1 VSALDRAGVRIH
13 YEVRGS
19 GPALLLTHGFS
30 ASCAMWAKSAD
41 RLAQTH
47 TVVTWDIRGHGASD
61 CPPDQSL
68 YTVPLTVGDM
78 AALLDA
84 IGAERAVVAGHS
96 LGGFLSLE
104 FHLAHPERVAA
115 LALIDTGPGYRSEGP
130 RAGWNDRIEK
140 MAAAFER
147 KGFAALGAG
156 AEVRAATHRDPLGLA
171 RAARGILAQH
181 DGRVIESVPKIGV
194 PTLVLVGEKDDAF
207 LAGSRYM
214 AEKIPGAELAVIPG
228 AGHSPNLEKPEEF
241 HRALEGFLS
250 RASAARTRS

>member
-1 VSALDRAGVRIH
+1 MRALDRAGVRIH

-30 ASCAMWAKSAD
+30 ASSAMWAASAG
-41 RLAQTH
+41 RLARTH

-61 CPPDQSL
+61 SPADPAL
-68 YTVPLTVGDM
+68 YTVPLSVGDM

-84 IGAERAVVAGHS
+84 IGARRAVVAGHS

-115 LALIDTGPGYRSEGP
+115 LALFDTGPGYRSDGP

-147 KGFAALGAG
+147 KGLSALGDG
-156 AEVRAATHRDPLGLA
+156 AEVRAATHRDATGLGLA
-171 RAARGILAQH
+171 RAARGILAQK
-181 DGRVIESVPKIGV
+181 DGRVVESLPTVAV
-194 PTLVLVGEKDDAF
+194 PTLVLVGEHDEPF

-214 AEKIPGAELAVIPG
+214 AERIPGAELAVIAG
-228 AGHSPNLEKPEEF
+228 AGHSPNLAKPEDF
-241 HRALEGFLS
+241 HRALEGFLAKLP
-250 RASAARTRS
+250 R